1 MSQITVM
8 LLYPVLFALTVIGMG
23 IPNRTEPSAELEAYH
38 AYAMWN
44 PHSAA
49 FDTILL
55 DNVMQGYLRE
65 QGSIMVLKP
74 EPEAY
79 ALGADLVT
87 NLERLMN
94 DVVLELLA
102 LLPGRAEDH
111 LAEIEEVCDLMFGK
125 GLAAILVE
133 EFLEEATVEDLNDLE
148 LTVGLLQRAVDGLVP
163 DIRALLPKLEQVVG
177 HVMHLGEEEDTATPA
192 DMLQNIEHYLLE
204 EVFLSPD
211 VVAVLRK
218 VKDYGAKFQ
227 KVLPRQ
233 FRERF
238 VQLTPPGGWTF
249 ELSLNV
255 NSGEDEA
262 ELTIDLSI
270 QDILN
275 RWEERKAS
283 EKVEL

>member
-1 MSQITVM
+1 MSRITVM

-55 DNVMQGYLRE
+55 DNAMQGYLRE

-125 GLAAILVE
+125 LLAAILVE
-133 EFLEEATVEDLNDLE
+133 EFLEEAT
-148 LTVGLLQRAVDGLVP
+148 RAVDGLVP

-177 HVMHLGEEEDTATPA
+177 HVMHLGEEEDTTTPA
-192 DMLQNIEHYLLE
+192 DMLQKIEYYLLE

-218 VKDYGAKFQ
+218 IKVYGAKFQ
-227 KVLPRQ
+227 KVLPRH

-249 ELSLNV
+249 ELSINV

>member
-1 MSQITVM
+1 MSRITAM
-8 LLYPVLFALTVIGMG
+8 LVYPLLFALTVIGMG
-23 IPNRTEPSAELEAYH
+23 IPNRTDPGVELEAPH

-49 FDTILL
+49 FDPILL
-55 DNVMQGYLRE
+55 DNVMQGYLRG

-79 ALGADLVT
+79 ALGVDLVT

-94 DVVLELLA
+94 DVVLGLLA
-102 LLPGRAEDH
+102 LLPSRAEDH

-133 EFLEEATVEDLNDLE
+133 EFIEATVEDLNDLE
-148 LTVGLLQRAVDGLVP
+148 LTVGLLQRAVDDLAP
-163 DIRALLPKLEQVVG
+163 DVRALLPKLEQVAD
-177 HVMHLGEEEDTATPA
+177 HVMDLGEEEDTTTPA
-192 DMLQNIEHYLLE
+192 DMLQKTEHCLLE
-204 EVFLSPD
+204 EVFFSPD

-218 VKDYGAKFQ
+218 AQDYGAKFQ
-227 KVLPRQ
+227 KDLPRQ
-233 FRERF
+233 FRVQF

-283 EKVEL
+283 GMIEL